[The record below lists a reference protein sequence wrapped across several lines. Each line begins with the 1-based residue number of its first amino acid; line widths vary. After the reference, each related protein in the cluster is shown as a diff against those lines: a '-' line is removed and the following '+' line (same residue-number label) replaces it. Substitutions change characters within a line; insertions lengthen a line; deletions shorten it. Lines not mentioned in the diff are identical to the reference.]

1 MQLLQLLC
9 RLFSCSLS
17 IEKNFNQSMWC
28 VVSSFFLCFFFAFLF
43 SSSDL
48 KWFFINGCITG
59 RNVVMNLD
67 VTSWQMSHIH
77 STQYLKQATKIIMEY
92 TIYIYIDL
100 HESSSKIPYPF
111 GMLNKA
117 NMVHTCLCIRYTL
130 WEYSMNMYFPWDCV
144 TYFPLCTFHSIY
156 FTLCS
161 FLLLFCFLMAI
172 GLAQEKQS
180 TWKSGHIENSI

>member
-92 TIYIYIDL
+92 TIYIYWFAQIEFKNSLSIWNVEQSEYGTHMSMYTIHTLRVFDEYVFSMRL
-100 HESSSKIPYPF
+100 RNIFST
-111 GMLNKA
+111 
-117 NMVHTCLCIRYTL
+117 VHFSLYL
-130 WEYSMNMYFPWDCV
+130 
-144 TYFPLCTFHSIY
+144 FHSV
-156 FTLCS
+156 FFFVVVL
-161 FLLLFCFLMAI
+161 FLDGHWIGSREAI
-172 GLAQEKQS
+172 HLKIR
-180 TWKSGHIENSI
+180 THWK